1 MNNVSLSGRI
11 TKDPEIRN
19 TPNLARYVLFTLAV
33 DRPFVKDTTDF
44 INCVAWNSNAEYI
57 GNYIKKGYLIEVT
70 GTIQT
75 RSYQTQTGENKYI
88 TEVVLDSVKNLTP
101 KPKDETP
108 QPTPPQNQKQQ
119 NPQFNPQYQDNDE
132 ELPF

>member
-57 GNYIKKGYLIEVT
+57 SNYIKKGYLIEVT

-75 RSYQTQTGENKYI
+75 RSYQSQNGENKFL
-88 TEVVLDSVKNLTP
+88 TEVIIDSVKNLTP
-101 KPKDETP
+101 KPKET
-108 QPTPPQNQKQQ
+108 TPPPTEPTQQ
-119 NPQFNPQYQDNDE
+119 QINNTVSDE